1 MLDTQQPHR
10 RSTSRKKDRTMN
22 MPRMYDEFAHL
33 WTLISAPEDYAE
45 EAACW
50 LKALRD
56 RLGPGR
62 HRILELGVGGGNNL
76 SHLTDYFQATAV
88 DISEKMLAQAAKK
101 IQKFGLSN
109 VGIVAQDASAMSFPD
124 DSFDCVSAAYVASV
138 VPDPNQC
145 VQEIKRVCRPGGRI
159 VFLNHFKSQNP
170 LLARLEELSNGLWN
184 KMGWNSNLDLW
195 TLMEENDLRIQS
207 VERVN
212 LFGYW
217 KSVLCINE
225 K

>member
-1 MLDTQQPHR
+1 MSSIPELEGLYREVPAINTEGVVKIYSRYSCFYDLLFKNIFSEGREVAIELLAIRPDERVLDVGAGTGLSLPLFPSWCQV
-10 RSTSRKKDRTMN
+10 
-22 MPRMYDEFAHL
+22 
-33 WTLISAPEDYAE
+33 
-45 EAACW
+45 AAM
-50 LKALRD
+50 
-56 RLGPGR
+56 
-62 HRILELGVGGGNNL
+62 
-76 SHLTDYFQATAV
+76 

-195 TLMEENDLRIQS
+195 TLMEENDLRIQN